1 MDDPDRGL
9 FGEEDIPLT
18 GECKYMLSAPSASKM
33 RAYFQKIDRE
43 SEGGLKAPVF
53 GRRAW
58 ESKARSKGARQL
70 RFPMLPVETNPGHW
84 ISRHDVAPRQ
94 AMQILIFRRCAGFVL
109 KIYLNTNTY
118 SEIFP
123 TVSDGAQTSVVKLG
137 RQTVLLNFDLSGRR
151 CALVDGDGL
160 C

>member
-18 GECKYMLSAPSASKM
+18 GECNYMLSAPSASKM
-33 RAYFQKIDRE
+33 RACFQKIDRE
-43 SEGGLKAPVF
+43 TEGGFKAPVF
-53 GRRAW
+53 ERRAW
-58 ESKARSKGARQL
+58 DSKARSKGARQL

-84 ISRHDVAPRQ
+84 ISRHYVAPRQ
-94 AMQILIFRRCAGFVL
+94 AMQILIFPECAGYVS
-109 KIYLNTNTY
+109 KMHLNTNCY
-118 SEIFP
+118 FEIFP
-123 TVSDGAQTSVVKLG
+123 TVSDGAQTSVVTLD